1 MLIPDTSIKVRNSFF
16 FVTALQF
23 SDIYFGHF
31 WQRSYKNTKVLRH
44 LCLNFPSQDGQEGKK
59 TGKKITQLK

>member
-1 MLIPDTSIKVRNSFF
+1 MFIPDSSIKVHNSFF

-31 WQRSYKNTKVLRH
+31 WRRSYKNTKVLRH
-44 LCLNFPSQDGQEGKK
+44 LCLNFASQDGQDGKK
-59 TGKKITQLK
+59 PERKSRN